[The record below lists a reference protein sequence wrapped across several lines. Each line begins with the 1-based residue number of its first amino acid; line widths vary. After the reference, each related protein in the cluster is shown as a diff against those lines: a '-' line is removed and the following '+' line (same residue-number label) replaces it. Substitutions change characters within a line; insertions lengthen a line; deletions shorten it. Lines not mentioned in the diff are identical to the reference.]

1 MSSTSPISSSN
12 VTRSPMRI
20 GWVIASRIPAIAL
33 ASVWRAAKPT
43 TRPSTAEDASRPVA
57 SRFTD
62 GNCASASASPST
74 RMIAK
79 TSLRTRRR
87 RVTATGESCST
98 RCTRRDSARST
109 SWAATMASSS
119 VAAAVSSLRCSVTN
133 EAAMLKSAP
142 DMAYQANQRAGAAA
156 RALLRPLRA
165 SPALRGAW
173 APFRLSR
180 TAIVWVA
187 VFAAIALG
195 PGQGGLAAENAAKF
209 DEPALTQAF
218 GGALSPLARWDAVWY
233 LRIADSGYGGSQTKA
248 AFFPLYPLLV
258 RGGGELLGGSH
269 GARLLAAYL
278 ISLAA
283 LLAALVLLWRLVSL
297 ELGNPLARP
306 TLLLL
311 AVFPAALYFGAPYS
325 ESLFLLAS
333 VGAFYA
339 ARTGRFALA
348 GVAVGAAV
356 ATRSAGL
363 LLLIPL
369 ALLWWQQPRG
379 ERRLAQ
385 AAWVGLGPLAIS
397 AYSLHLGLAHG
408 DALAFLDVQGAWYR
422 EFAGPLGGV
431 WDGITAG
438 VEGARQLLSGSREP
452 VYLQAAAGDPFR
464 IAAVNVMLLGSLAF
478 SLVACVGV
486 WRRLAP
492 AYGAWVT
499 SALLLPLSF
508 PVEPQPLM
516 SLPRFLAVLF
526 PVFIWLAIVG
536 EERRITERMA
546 AASALGLGL
555 FSATFA
561 SWHWI
566 A

>member
-1 MSSTSPISSSN
+1 
-12 VTRSPMRI
+12 
-20 GWVIASRIPAIAL
+20 
-33 ASVWRAAKPT
+33 
-43 TRPSTAEDASRPVA
+43 
-57 SRFTD
+57 
-62 GNCASASASPST
+62 
-74 RMIAK
+74 
-79 TSLRTRRR
+79 
-87 RVTATGESCST
+87 
-98 RCTRRDSARST
+98 
-109 SWAATMASSS
+109 
-119 VAAAVSSLRCSVTN
+119 
-133 EAAMLKSAP
+133 MLKSAP

-173 APFRLSR
+173 APFWLSR

-297 ELGNPLARP
+297 ELGSPLARP

-339 ARTGRFALA
+339 ARTGRFGWAGGALF
-348 GVAVGAAV
+348 AAA
-356 ATRSAGL
+356 ATRSTGL

-369 ALLWWQQPRG
+369 ALLWWAQGPA
-379 ERRLAQ
+379 RRRPGQLAWL
-385 AAWVGLGPLAIS
+385 ALGPLAVGLY
-397 AYSLHLGLAHG
+397 ALYLGLSHG

-422 EFAGPLGGV
+422 HFAGPLGGV
-431 WDGITAG
+431 WDGLVAG

-452 VYLQAAAGDPFR
+452 VYFRQAGGDPFR
-464 IAAVNVMLLGSLAF
+464 VASVNLMLLASLAF
-478 SLVACVGV
+478 ALVAWVGV
-486 WRRLAP
+486 WRRLPP
-492 AYGAWVT
+492 AYGAWIT
-499 SALLLPLSF
+499 AALLVPLSF
-508 PVEPQPLM
+508 PVGPQPLM

-526 PVFIWLAIVG
+526 PIFMWLAIVC
-536 EERRITERMA
+536 EERRFTERA
-546 AASALGLGL
+546 VAVSALLLGL
-555 FSATFA
+555 FTASFA
-561 SWHWI
+561 SWHWVS
-566 A
+566 

>member
-173 APFRLSR
+173 APFWLSR

-339 ARTGRFALA
+339 ARTGSWAWA
-348 GVAVGAAV
+348 GAAAGAAT
-356 ATRSAGL
+356 ATRSAGIL
-363 LLLIPL
+363 LLVPV
-369 ALLWWQQPRG
+369 ALLWWGQGQG
-379 ERRLAQ
+379 RRARDLAWL
-385 AAWVGLGPLAIS
+385 ALGPLCLA
-397 AYSLHLGLAHG
+397 AYSLHLGLVQG
-408 DALAFLDVQGAWYR
+408 DPLAFLDVQDAWYR
-422 EFAGPLGGV
+422 ELAGPLGGV
-431 WDGITAG
+431 WDGLVAAFD
-438 VEGARQLLSGSREP
+438 GARQLLSGSREP
-452 VYLQAAAGDPFR
+452 VYFEAAGGDPFS
-464 IAAVNVMLLGSLAF
+464 IAAINVTLFGFLVFALA
-478 SLVACVGV
+478 ACVGV
-486 WRRLAP
+486 WRRLPP

-499 SALLLPLSF
+499 VALLLPLSF
-508 PVEPQPLM
+508 PVGPQPLM

-526 PVFIWLAIVG
+526 PIFIWLGLVC
-536 EERRITERMA
+536 EERRLTHRVA
-546 AASALGLGL
+546 AAFAVGLGL
-555 FSATFA
+555 FTAQFA

>member
-1 MSSTSPISSSN
+1 MEQQ
-12 VTRSPMRI
+12 
-20 GWVIASRIPAIAL
+20 ASQ
-33 ASVWRAAKPT
+33 
-43 TRPSTAEDASRPVA
+43 
-57 SRFTD
+57 
-62 GNCASASASPST
+62 
-74 RMIAK
+74 
-79 TSLRTRRR
+79 
-87 RVTATGESCST
+87 RVLG
-98 RCTRRDSARST
+98 
-109 SWAATMASSS
+109 
-119 VAAAVSSLRCSVTN
+119 
-133 EAAMLKSAP
+133 
-142 DMAYQANQRAGAAA
+142 GA
-156 RALLRPLRA
+156 RALLRPARTSEALRA
-165 SPALRGAW
+165 AW
-173 APFRLSR
+173 TPFWLSR
-180 TAIVWVA
+180 AAVACVA
-187 VFAAIALG
+187 VFAAIAMG
-195 PGQGGLAAENAAKF
+195 PAQGGLAQRNADRF
-209 DEPALTQAF
+209 DEPALTHPL

-233 LRIADSGYGGSQTKA
+233 LRIADSGYGGSQARA

-258 RGGGELLGGSH
+258 RAAGELGGGSP
-269 GARLLAAYL
+269 GARLVAAYV

-283 LLAALVLLWRLVSL
+283 FLAALVLLWRLTSL
-297 ELGNPLARP
+297 ELGGRVARSA
-306 TLLLL
+306 LLLL

-385 AAWVGLGPLAIS
+385 AAWLGLGPLAIS
-397 AYSLHLGLAHG
+397 AYALHLGLAHG

-452 VYLQAAAGDPFR
+452 VYFQAAAGDPFR

-536 EERRITERMA
+536 EERRITEPMA